1 MPLSRNFGMCWSSMR
16 AVSHSATLS
25 SFQECNGVCS
35 KLLLGA
41 VPPSKVRLLGADR
54 DGLAGTLVDSPGCS
68 PLLVGLAVELPVST
82 AGLGAVAGL
91 GAGLGAVAGFGGVVS
106 GFGAGMGVASGFGAG
121 LGVVAGFGGVVSGF
135 GVVGL
140 GASWGSGAEAGP
152 GLGDGMRRPTA
163 GVGNLEREARRA
175 PVARDCAGA
184 EVGGRAETETGAETG
199 AGAGACACSAPKA
212 ISSLIHSKCPP
223 SVAHMSAVNPS
234 LLSALLSIPCCKN
247 QRRIGTRPRRAD
259 ACSAVV
265 PPIVRARIMSFPQS
279 RTSSSHAAWLSS
291 ATASHRSWTCSLE
304 NPLKCIEARKLV
316 IECTGPWFAR
326 LAAGIVWIEG
336 IEKEVDRRGW
346 AAGSGT
352 GCGGIAACH
361 DASGTGCGALRPTGW
376 FPWRVGWAAGALC
389 GPTG

>member
-1 MPLSRNFGMCWSSMR
+1 MGSQVHWLILRAAHHCWWAWRSSSQSPQQAWVQLQAWVPVWEQLQALVGSCLASVQAWESRLASVQAWVSLQVLEESYLASVSSAWEPVGVQGLR
-16 AVSHSATLS
+16 QVQAWVTVCAGPRLGSATWKEKQEGHLS
-25 SFQECNGVCS
+25 TWTTRKDSGLFFPLPVCS
-35 KLLLGA
+35 K
-41 VPPSKVRLLGADR
+41 RY
-54 DGLAGTLVDSPGCS
+54 
-68 PLLVGLAVELPVST
+68 
-82 AGLGAVAGL
+82 
-91 GAGLGAVAGFGGVVS
+91 S
-106 GFGAGMGVASGFGAG
+106 GKTFENYAI
-121 LGVVAGFGGVVSGF
+121 
-135 GVVGL
+135 
-140 GASWGSGAEAGP
+140 
-152 GLGDGMRRPTA
+152 
-163 GVGNLEREARRA
+163 